1 MYDLQDIDPWS
12 YGQGIIP
19 FLSNQT
25 TYVYGTTNWI
35 VGSLEYN
42 LDIPYSTHSLNWT
55 KGKFVKNSLVCY
67 ESYNLW
73 SNFQFGFSY
82 HKL

>member
-42 LDIPYSTHSLNWT
+42 LDIPYSTHYLNWT
-55 KGKFVKNSLVCY
+55 KGKFIKNSLVYY

-73 SNFQFGFSY
+73 SNFKFGFYY